1 MTQTVMIPTL
11 PAPLRWRG
19 NPEDWSLDGGV
30 LTIRSGQKSDWFL
43 NPSAET
49 QAMSAP
55 ALLMPADQPGMLSAK
70 VTVDAVSTFDA
81 GVLCVYQAEDVWA
94 KLCFEFSPQRQ
105 LMIVSVVTRGRSD
118 DANSVPISGNS
129 VYLRLSKLE
138 RAYAFHYSE
147 DGRYWNLVRHFTLGG
162 QREAE
167 VGFLSQSPT
176 GEGCTVRFSEI
187 AYQPTLLGDL
197 RSGE

>member
-1 MTQTVMIPTL
+1 
-11 PAPLRWRG
+11 
-19 NPEDWSLDGGV
+19 V

-43 NPSAET
+43 NPSAATEI
-49 QAMSAP
+49 MSAP
-55 ALLMPADQPGMLSAK
+55 ALLMPVAQPCMLVTR
-70 VTVDAVSTFDA
+70 VTVDAASTFDA

-118 DANSVPISGNS
+118 DANSVPIAGNT
-129 VYLRLSKLE
+129 VHLRLSKLE
-138 RAYAFHYSE
+138 SAYAFHYSE
-147 DGRYWNLVRHFTLGG
+147 EGRSWNLVRHFTLGA

-167 VGFLSQSPT
+167 IGFLSQSPT
-176 GEGCTVRFSEI
+176 GDGCTVRFSEI
-187 AYQPTLLGDL
+187 AYAPQLLRDL